1 MRTNVVAG
9 TFAALACAVVVS
21 AQAPQAP
28 QTPAPPS
35 QPPAPTQRAPEAKAS
50 PANSLTIVGC
60 IERRADSGAPSSVG
74 TSGAAGAAGA
84 ASATAGSGFMLTK
97 VTKPTGTAGASA
109 DATTPATS
117 YRLDADDS
125 KLSGHVGHKVEIVG
139 SASASSGG
147 ETPRLKVESVKMIA
161 ANCAE

>member
-1 MRTNVVAG
+1 MRMNVVAA

-21 AQAPQAP
+21 AQAPQTP

-35 QPPAPTQRAPEAKAS
+35 QPPAPTQRAPEAKPSA
-50 PANSLTIVGC
+50 ADSLTIVGC
-60 IERRADSGAPSSVG
+60 IERSADSKSGAPSTVG
-74 TSGAAGAAGA
+74 TSGPAGAAG
-84 ASATAGSGFMLTK
+84 GSGFMLTK
-97 VTKPTGTAGASA
+97 VTKPTGTSGASA
-109 DATTPATS
+109 DAKTPAAS

-147 ETPRLKVESVKMIA
+147 ETPRLKVDTVKMIA